1 MMWGIQTKERGVP
14 MKAKLAYFV
23 SKIDRRYILLA
34 YFAFVFVIRYFT
46 NSPLDGGTGPT

>member
-1 MMWGIQTKERGVP
+1 MWGIQTKERGVP

-23 SKIDRRYILLA
+23 SKIDRRYLLLS
-34 YFAFVFVIRYFT
+34 YFAFALVVRIIT